1 MKIREQEFC
10 LISLAEREIMEN
22 TKLNELLK
30 LDNFFTMLDAFL
42 SLLYSVQ
49 QFDLVPVQFAQSS
62 ETTSQEPT
70 IKISKACN
78 LLLKFQKQQAGEPYF
93 E

>member
-1 MKIREQEFC
+1 MPSILKRFSWKFCFVNETEIFFQSELTLKFEEKYGDLQLKIREQEFC
-10 LISLAEREIMEN
+10 LISLAEKEIMER

-49 QFDLVPVQFAQSS
+49 
-62 ETTSQEPT
+62 
-70 IKISKACN
+70 
-78 LLLKFQKQQAGEPYF
+78 
-93 E
+93 